1 VLDSLPLQD
10 VVISVKVVARKRGDL
25 ENLNKLYAR
34 KLIDLELIQVNG
46 EVFNSDHDPEEKAL
60 REYCMSTTNRR
71 TFAILCVRASL
82 DDIGLLPSDAV
93 KELGATRQTVDTMIT
108 EMSDAGY
115 IIVRRM
121 ENNHRL
127 IFASDG
133 LTAAYTKYAAALAD
147 ISQALDLAG
156 VNTARK
162 YAK

>member
-1 VLDSLPLQD
+1 MPLQD

-46 EVFNSDHDPEEKAL
+46 EVYNSDLDPEEKAL
-60 REYCMSTTNRR
+60 REYCMSTPNRR

-121 ENNHRL
+121 ENNHRTIL
-127 IFASDG
+127 ASDR
-133 LTAAYTKYAAALAD
+133 LTVTYIKYAAALAD
-147 ISQALDLAG
+147 ISQALDLAAI
-156 VNTARK
+156 NTARK
-162 YAK
+162 YRQVT